1 MFWELFVT
9 LTLLCAWIYGI
20 ALCYLHSNRVMF
32 MAFSKWKGGPVCWS
46 CWLSMAHDPIN
57 KGPICSVDQFFVP
70 QVSITCPCYRSCLD
84 NRNLFSYKFR
94 KWRKRSKS
102 REWLLNVYDKRWPL
116 VKSEMHPLEWHP
128 QFTSL
133 SRHKGS
139 LSWLNF
145 LKWVQRDFSEDATWV
160 FPRVTGS
167 NTFIVLIVVET
178 DEDSLI

>member
-1 MFWELFVT
+1 MVWELFFT

-84 NRNLFSYKFR
+84 NRNLFSINLGNGG
-94 KWRKRSKS
+94 
-102 REWLLNVYDKRWPL
+102 REASPESGFWMFMINADPLWTPKCILLNGIHNLPR
-116 VKSEMHPLEWHP
+116 
-128 QFTSL
+128 F
-133 SRHKGS
+133 
-139 LSWLNF
+139 
-145 LKWVQRDFSEDATWV
+145 RDTKVVSAD
-160 FPRVTGS
+160 
-167 NTFIVLIVVET
+167 LI
-178 DEDSLI
+178 S